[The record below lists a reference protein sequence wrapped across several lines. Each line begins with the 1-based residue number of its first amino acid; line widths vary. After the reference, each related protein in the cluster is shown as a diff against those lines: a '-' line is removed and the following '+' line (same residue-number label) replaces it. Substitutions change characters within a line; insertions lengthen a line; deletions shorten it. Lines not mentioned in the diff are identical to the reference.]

1 MITDDLK
8 NKTMSAMEWV
18 NLLNSELKFCHLCGG
33 MSYSVTDAE
42 VPEWAFHQSHLF
54 PTLFTTRT
62 YNTEAVIG
70 GVDFAIK
77 KACFSCVKKI
87 QEIEE
92 AARIKLEETE
102 RLHAAGI
109 FYDYGNEWHDCHTRP
124 TTINKTGYVYVC
136 KVLGRESVY
145 KIGATVGINGVKG
158 RINAQKDLSLDGFVC
173 SLETKDPFGLEKF
186 LHNRF
191 YKSRAQNANTTEW
204 FEIDHQGIAFIKA
217 MRQYNGKDITVKE
230 VIT

>member
-8 NKTMSAMEWV
+8 NKTMSAVEWIS
-18 NLLNSELKFCHLCGG
+18 LLNLNLHVCHCCGG
-33 MSYSVTDAE
+33 FSPTVTDIALDNDRWYTVEYRINPEFIMSFPATDVQKVCFDCEQRAQKRKSEWEVAWAE
-42 VPEWAFHQSHLF
+42 KQK
-54 PTLFTTRT
+54 R
-62 YNTEAVIG
+62 EAV
-70 GVDFAIK
+70 
-77 KACFSCVKKI
+77 
-87 QEIEE
+87 
-92 AARIKLEETE
+92 
-102 RLHAAGI
+102 GI
-109 FYDYGNEWHDCHTRP
+109 FYDYSNEWHDCRTRP
-124 TTINKTGYVYVC
+124 TTINKTGSVYVC

-145 KIGATVGINGVKG
+145 KIGATIGINGVKG

-191 YKSRAQNANTTEW
+191 YKSRARNANTTEW